1 MPRIA
6 LAPGTGGPAG
16 ALPSRPEIQVN
27 AGRQGPIP
35 QNRLPL
41 GAVAVKPSFAAVPQI
56 EHNWTTR
63 RPAPP
68 SNLNGVGA
76 TKISR
81 AFDDD
86 RNDRDER

>member
-1 MPRIA
+1 MA
-6 LAPGTGGPAG
+6 LAGGNRQRDRG
-16 ALPSRPEIQVN
+16 WPSRPEIQVN
-27 AGRQGPIP
+27 AGPQGPIP

-86 RNDRDER
+86 RNDRDEC